1 MQLKKKSKKTKDA
14 AKEGVDKITDESN
27 IDKTTTKVKD
37 VAVDI
42 KDAVE
47 EKIHQAKDA
56 VTEGVDKIT
65 GDKNLTIISIVSS
78 IVCALLVGFVVSLFF
93 VKKNK
98 KVLF

>member
-1 MQLKKKSKKTKDA
+1 MK
-14 AKEGVDKITDESN
+14 SN